1 VKVLSNFNQTAA
13 TSYTRIHTYILILL
27 NRSLCLL
34 PLTVPYTVTKNVSF
48 DFITTALYLAVK
60 GWNMTIDANMKLLIP
75 LVSAFAASVLSTVT
89 SQPGDMLLSAVNAH
103 EGDQTVWDFSRD
115 IREKEG
121 LKGYFRGM
129 RARFLHV
136 GLIVT
141 AQLLIYDIVKRLVG
155 IAATG
160 ST

>member
-1 VKVLSNFNQTAA
+1 MTHL
-13 TSYTRIHTYILILL
+13 LILVKAWPKFRTCQSFTHATPFPML
-27 NRSLCLL
+27 FSS
-34 PLTVPYTVTKNVSF
+34 TVPYTITKNVSF
-48 DFITTALYLAVK
+48 DFITTAAYMAVK
-60 GWNMTIDANMKLLIP
+60 GWGMAIDANMKLLIP
-75 LVSAFAASVLSTVT
+75 LVSAFAASVMSTIT

-103 EGDQTVWDFSRD
+103 EGDQTVWDFSRE

-141 AQLLIYDIVKRLVG
+141 VQLLIYDIVKRLVG

>member
-1 VKVLSNFNQTAA
+1 
-13 TSYTRIHTYILILL
+13 LI
-27 NRSLCLL
+27 SSTFV
-34 PLTVPYTVTKNVSF
+34 PLAVPYTITKNVSF
-48 DFITTALYLAVK
+48 DFITTAAYMSVK
-60 GWNMTIDANMKLLIP
+60 GWGMAIDANMKLLIP

-103 EGDQTVWDFSRD
+103 EGDRTVWDFSRE

-141 AQLLIYDIVKRLVG
+141 VQLLIYDIVKRLVG